1 MFLFFYILLR
11 AVFFVLLG
19 DVFCF
24 FLFFLSGRDICFFVE
39 AAALLRQKPGR
50 ALKNTQKR
58 DACTKTTQC
67 VH

>member
-1 MFLFFYILLR
+1 
-11 AVFFVLLG
+11 
-19 DVFCF
+19 
-24 FLFFLSGRDICFFVE
+24 LFFLSGRDIVFFVE
-39 AAALLRQKPGR
+39 AAAFLRQKPGR